1 MGTLRVSGRTG
12 LFGPGEFSFL
22 IELWLLDFQNC
33 FSFSGVEFL
42 GISSQFFWIIIWGN
56 FPLISDR
63 LGFWLLWEQC
73 SL

>member
-33 FSFSGVEFL
+33 FSFSEVEF
-42 GISSQFFWIIIWGN
+42 
-56 FPLISDR
+56 
-63 LGFWLLWEQC
+63 
-73 SL
+73 